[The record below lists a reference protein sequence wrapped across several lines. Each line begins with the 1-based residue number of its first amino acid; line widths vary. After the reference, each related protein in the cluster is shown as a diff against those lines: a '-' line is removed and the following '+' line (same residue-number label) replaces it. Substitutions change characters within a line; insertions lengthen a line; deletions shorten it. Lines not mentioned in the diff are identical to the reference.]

1 MASPT
6 LVMVDIAAGTFQLA
20 DVTQPQ
26 LRVDDLAPVRGDGI
40 FEAVSVR
47 GGVLHGFDDH
57 MARLARSAKA
67 MDLPE
72 PDVDLWRRAIDAAVA
87 AHDECDEIIVRFI
100 ISRGVDATGE
110 LTAWALAGPVPEHA
124 IAERETGVDVVL
136 LDRGYG
142 TDLAQRAP
150 WLLLGAK
157 TLSYAV
163 NMAAGRYAEKY
174 GADEVIFTSP
184 DGTILEAPTSTVV
197 AASGNTLYTPDPDFG
212 ILFGTT
218 QLELFRRA
226 PEAGFTVEY
235 ARLTEDDLLTA
246 DAVWVLS
253 SVRLLVPVKSINRSP
268 LKRDDDLGRTLL
280 ELLG

>member
-1 MASPT
+1 
-6 LVMVDIAAGTFQLA
+6 MVDLAAGTFHPA
-20 DVTQPQ
+20 DVTEPQ

-47 GGVLHGFDDH
+47 GGVIHGFDDH
-57 MARLARSAKA
+57 MARLARSART

-72 PDVDLWRRAIDAAVA
+72 PDAGLWRRAVEAAVE
-87 AHDECDEIIVRFI
+87 AHDACDEIVVRFI
-100 ISRGVDATGE
+100 ISRGVEATGA
-110 LTAWALAGPVPEHA
+110 LTAWALAGPAPEHA

-136 LDRGYG
+136 LERGY
-142 TDLAQRAP
+142 DSDAAQRAP

-163 NMAAGRYAEKY
+163 NMAATRYAKDH
-174 GADEVIFTSP
+174 GADEVIFTSS
-184 DGTILEAPTSTVV
+184 DGAILEAPTSTVV
-197 AASGNTLYTPDPDFG
+197 AARGDTLLTPDPDFG

-218 QLELFRRA
+218 QIELFRRA
-226 PEAGFTVEY
+226 PEVGLTVEY
-235 ARLTEDDLLTA
+235 ARLTEEDLLTA

-253 SVRLLVPVKSINRSP
+253 SVRLLVPVNSINGTP
-268 LKRDDDLGRTLL
+268 VKRDDDRGRTLL